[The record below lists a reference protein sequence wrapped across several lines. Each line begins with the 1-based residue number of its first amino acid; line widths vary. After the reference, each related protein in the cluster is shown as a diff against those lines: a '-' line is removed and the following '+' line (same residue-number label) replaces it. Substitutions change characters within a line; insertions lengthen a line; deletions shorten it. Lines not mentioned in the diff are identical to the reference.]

1 VASGVL
7 TVLHTSDFQCGTPF
21 VPRAADAMVR
31 LSQEIQPDVVVS
43 SGDLTQRAKVA
54 EFEQARAVLARFGD
68 LPVVL
73 TPGNHDV
80 PLYRFWER
88 IVCPFR
94 NWRRFA
100 GPEQNAITSV
110 QGATFVAL
118 CSAAP
123 RRAIVNGRIDPEQL
137 DFARHAF
144 EKAPED
150 DVRIVVTHHHFVA
163 VAGGEGGRPLP
174 GAGQIAKAFEEMGV
188 DAVLGGHVHQLHLR
202 TTGDVGQGTRGSVPL
217 VACGTTTSRRGRG
230 AEVGWNSLMVMRF
243 EERSVQVIPYL
254 LGPED
259 SSFRRL
265 EPVIFSPASGF
276 GPDNDPASGK
286 VS

>member
-7 TVLHTSDFQCGTPF
+7 TVLHTSDFQCGAPF

-31 LSQEIQPDVVVS
+31 LSQEIEPDVIVS
-43 SGDLTQRAKVA
+43 SGDLTQRAKVR
-54 EFEQARAVLARFGD
+54 EFVQARALLTRLGD
-68 LPVVL
+68 RPVVL

-88 IVCPFR
+88 LVCPFR

-100 GPEQNAITSV
+100 GPDLDTTTKV

-118 CSAAP
+118 SSAAP
-123 RRAIVNGRIDPEQL
+123 RRAIVNGRIDSEQL
-137 DFARHAF
+137 DFARRAF

-150 DVRIVVTHHHFVA
+150 DVRIVVTHHHFVP
-163 VAGGEGGRPLP
+163 VEGGEGGHPLP
-174 GAGQIAKAFEEMGV
+174 GAGQIANAFVDMGV

-202 TTGDVGQGTRGSVPL
+202 TTADVGEGTGRFVPL
-217 VACGTTTSRRGRG
+217 IACGTTTSRRGRG
-230 AEVGWNSLMVMRF
+230 AEVGWNSLTVIRF
-243 EERSVQVIPYL
+243 EEGAVQVTPYR

-259 SSFRRL
+259 ERFTALDPIR
-265 EPVIFSPASGF
+265 FSPVSVV
-276 GPDNDPASGK
+276 GPDDAPGSGR
-286 VS
+286 VA